1 MEPKPLSFTNV
12 LWKIDR
18 NCCTYQILTS
28 NQRLKCFILLST
40 FQLSFEP
47 VDFLQKKRSNEHGLT
62 FNLTYSPHCLL
73 WHCASLLFQR
83 MCRAQ
88 SSSDCRQLPI
98 KVSTPQDSHQIS
110 GHVPG
115 QRGSYGWIW
124 RSAPKA
130 VNAGAGRPASSL
142 KLVFKDDVGLSW
154 WFPDLGYIRSILKLI
169 FWLFLICHIWDDM
182 IHFNIGGLLN

>member
-1 MEPKPLSFTNV
+1 MLQSSLHFSAE
-12 LWKIDR
+12 LWTGWFPAEK
-18 NCCTYQILTS
+18 
-28 NQRLKCFILLST
+28 RL
-40 FQLSFEP
+40 
-47 VDFLQKKRSNEHGLT
+47 NEHGLT

-110 GHVPG
+110 SHVPG

-154 WFPDLGYIRSILKLI
+154 WFPDLGYIRSILKLM
-169 FWLFLICHIWDDM
+169 FWLFLICHIWDEM
-182 IHFNIGGLLN
+182 IHFNIGGLLNQVFVKILHLLEVLPLLCAHFYGPFESLGMI